1 MRWELLTGAVTY
13 LLQTPAITFPQE
25 VGEQVAALASE
36 LRVAV
41 LPCIS
46 KRVIGGLA
54 GGWRGGCARLLP
66 ALGETG
72 CAMGRRRARV
82 SRAPTQNP
90 RPDAAFGMGQRWV
103 PAAMAPAAAPMASHL
118 ALRAM
123 RRRALPPLAARTAAS
138 RSWVRTAVLARSS
151 VRSAWAAASLAWQAR
166 QSREKS

>member
-90 RPDAAFGMGQRWV
+90 RPDAALGWVNGGSRRRWLRRRRRWLATWRCGRCGGGRFPLWRRGRPR
-103 PAAMAPAAAPMASHL
+103 PAREAGAAAPTLPL
-118 ALRAM
+118 AL
-123 RRRALPPLAARTAAS
+123 TG
-138 RSWVRTAVLARSS
+138 T
-151 VRSAWAAASLAWQAR
+151 RSAG
-166 QSREKS
+166 